1 MVVPVVNVPGLVH
14 HSSQPIGLKNCF
26 EPRQSKKKPRNESC
40 SGTCTCTCSRKW
52 SLALTTV
59 RT

>member
-26 EPRQSKKKPRNESC
+26 EPRQSKKNHGMNLVQVHVHVHVLEN
-40 SGTCTCTCSRKW
+40 G
-52 SLALTTV
+52 V
-59 RT
+59 